1 MRLRFM
7 ILLLA
12 SLYTYDAF
20 AGIAVG
26 PPWAPPPPPP
36 PFLPTKPPPR

>member
-1 MRLRFM
+1 MSLRFM

-12 SLYTYDAF
+12 SLYTFDAC

-26 PPWAPPPPPP
+26 PPGPPPPPP
-36 PFLPTKPPPR
+36 TKPVKPPPR

>member
-1 MRLRFM
+1 MCLRFM

-12 SLYTYDAF
+12 SLYTFDAC

-26 PPWAPPPPPP
+26 PPGPPPPPP
-36 PFLPTKPPPR
+36 TKPVKPPPR